1 MAQINSNKN
10 GLVFITKK
18 SGTSVS
24 SIDIDNC
31 FSNKYTQYRI
41 ITDLTTSIANVSVNA
56 QYRSGGSTTT
66 SGYSYQYMIG
76 STTVIVAARGTSQ
89 SSAIY
94 IGGTKSTDLS
104 EIVVTEIRNPFQT
117 QYTTAISSFAQE
129 STGGINCDVFSNST
143 SATTSFDGIRILGS
157 SGNITGTIYIYGYVN
172 S

>member
-1 MAQINSNKN
+1 MAQVNFNKN

-31 FSNKYTQYRI
+31 FSSKYTQYRI
-41 ITDLTTSIANVSVNA
+41 ITDVTTSIANVSVNA

-66 SGYSYQYMIG
+66 SGYSNQYMIG
-76 STTVIVAARGTSQ
+76 STTVIVGARATSQ
-89 SSAIY
+89 SSAAY

-104 EIVVTEIRNPFQT
+104 EIAVTEIRNPFQT
-117 QYTTAISSFAQE
+117 QYTTAITFLAQE
-129 STGGINCDVFSNST
+129 SNGSINCDVFSNST
-143 SATTSFDGIRILGS
+143 SATTSFDGIRILAS